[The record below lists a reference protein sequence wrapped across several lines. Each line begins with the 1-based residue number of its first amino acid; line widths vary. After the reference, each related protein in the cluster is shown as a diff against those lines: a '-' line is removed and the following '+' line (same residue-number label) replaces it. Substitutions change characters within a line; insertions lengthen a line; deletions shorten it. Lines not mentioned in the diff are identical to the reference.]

1 MPDTSN
7 KVSLYDARP
16 FFEKA
21 LHFGVQNGIID
32 PAKVRAILDDAP
44 KGIIQIAD
52 FFGSQYLRPDVEIAL
67 TRMVNLVSLYL
78 EEKTG
83 GDLMLAAQSLRDNTF
98 LSHSRGGSELLKK
111 LFALPEDAIIGN
123 HRSTKLKDF
132 LTKWSRQTPDAYR
145 KELKKRI
152 AAQHEIAAAL
162 WLAEQAGMAAE
173 ALEDEAA
180 ELVIRT
186 AVLLRLSASKNR
198 HTAASMPNAFEFA
211 QWIDTLR
218 TKGIPADAQKR
229 AHVIAADM
237 PEPYKVIVERI
248 RKKIV
253 KTDIPEILDPSTTLA
268 QLLGKLQQK
277 YYLRSDDADDVSNFD
292 AIVSKDWTRVTEG
305 KSDSESLLTLFLCLA
320 GNTTPKTRINE
331 RKAREIVRKMRKDG
345 INPELLPAYINQFA
359 PYEMREGLIA
369 LWDDF
374 FAEAEKY
381 LMDDWDTKFVEV
393 LSFLKDNCNI
403 LKMP

>member
-1 MPDTSN
+1 MPDNSN

-21 LHFGVQNGIID
+21 LHFGVQNGTID
-32 PAKVRAILDDAP
+32 ATKVRAILDDAP

-67 TRMVNLVSLYL
+67 TRMVNLVSLFL

-83 GDLMLAAQSLRDNTF
+83 GDLMQAAQSLRDNTF

-123 HRSTKLKDF
+123 HRSTELKDF
-132 LTKWSRQTPDAYR
+132 LTKWSRQTPVAYR
-145 KELKKRI
+145 KEYKKRTG
-152 AAQHEIAAAL
+152 AQHEIAAAL
-162 WLAEQAGMAAE
+162 WLAEHAGMSAD

-186 AVLLRLSASKNR
+186 AVLLRLSASKNQR
-198 HTAASMPNAFEFA
+198 TIASMPNAFEFA
-211 QWIDTLR
+211 QLIDTLR
-218 TKGIPADAQKR
+218 TKGIAADAQKR
-229 AHVIAADM
+229 AHVIPADM
-237 PEPYKVIVERI
+237 PEHYKVIVERI

-253 KTDIPEILDPSTTLA
+253 KTDIPEILDPTTTLA
-268 QLLGKLQQK
+268 QLLNKLQQK

-320 GNTTPKTRINE
+320 GSTTPKTRINE
-331 RKAREIVRKMRKDG
+331 KKTREIVRKMRKDG
-345 INPELLPAYINQFA
+345 INPALVSAYINQFA
-359 PYEMREGLIA
+359 PFEMREGLIA

-393 LSFLKDNCNI
+393 LSFLKDNCTI
-403 LKMP
+403 LKTP